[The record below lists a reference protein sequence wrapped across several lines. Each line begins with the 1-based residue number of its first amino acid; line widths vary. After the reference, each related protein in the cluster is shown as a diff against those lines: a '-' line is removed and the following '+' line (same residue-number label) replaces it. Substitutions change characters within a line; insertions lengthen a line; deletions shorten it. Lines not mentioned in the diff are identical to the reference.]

1 MTLAWRLA
9 RADLRG
15 GWSGLGLMWLCL
27 AIAVAGLAAVTS
39 LASSIDRGIAANGR
53 ALMGGDLMLVAAQHD
68 ATAAEQAAIS
78 GLGRAAKAVTL
89 RAMIVTPDGRSALSE
104 LSAAGA
110 DWPVAGTL
118 SFAPGGRRPQG
129 AEIALDPALARRLA
143 LKIGSPVR
151 LGGMNFTVSGLIDDM
166 PRGGNFALAPVALI
180 DPAGLAASGLVQPGS
195 LTTTTYRIAMS
206 EDADSDAA
214 GAAFQRRFA
223 DAGWRAV
230 GRDEAGAGTR
240 RLVERLG
247 DMLQL
252 LSLAALAIGAMG
264 IASAAAAF
272 AATRRERVAIHK
284 LVGASRAT
292 MLAMLGSE
300 VALVAGLAIL
310 AGLVAGAAAPALV
323 GRLAADLLPV
333 APDPSPQWKA
343 LGLSAAFG
351 LLATIAASWTPLAE
365 AIATRPAQLLRGES
379 DEAARVARWPGWL
392 AAALAVAL
400 AVASAGNVRLAAYGI
415 GALIVLAL
423 LFAGIGWL
431 LRRWAGRARHGGGPL
446 WRLGV
451 AALDRPGAAT
461 LRLAVSLGLGLS
473 LLVALAGSAS
483 SLLASID
490 RESQARAP
498 ALFLLDVPKDRRGD
512 LEALARRTLPG
523 AELRLVPSLRGP
535 VVAINGSKVAEMG
548 AIPDGAWIL
557 RGDRGLTF
565 SAALPAGNRI
575 VAGQW
580 WPADYRGPPLI
591 SIDVD
596 AAKALNLHVGDRMTI
611 AVLGRPIEAR
621 IASLRQIDWRSLGF
635 NFAII
640 FDPATLAGAPFGWM
654 ASVSP
659 PPGGSTDAFERGLS
673 DQLPMASAIRIADV
687 VAQVERLLRAIEG
700 AVRIGAGFAL
710 LMGVVVLAGAVVA
723 TRATRQ
729 REIVLLRL
737 VGATRRQA
745 TISQGIEF
753 ALIAGTAALAAAA
766 AGIAIAFSVNRWLF
780 DLPFKPDWIE
790 IAAMPAAAALI
801 ASLAALAAAQAALR
815 IRPAAGLRTL

>member
-1 MTLAWRLA
+1 MSLAWRLA

-39 LASSIDRGIAANGR
+39 LSSSIDRGIAANGR
-53 ALMGGDLMLVAAQHD
+53 GLLGGDLMLVAAQHD
-68 ATAAEQAAIS
+68 ATPDEQAAIAA
-78 GLGRAAKAVTL
+78 LGRASKAVTL
-89 RAMIVTPDGRSALSE
+89 RAMIVTPSGESALAE
-104 LSAAGA
+104 LSAAGD
-110 DWPVAGTL
+110 DWPAAGSL
-118 SFAPGGRRPQG
+118 SLEPGGRRPRG
-129 AEIALDPALARRLA
+129 VEIALDPLLAKRLGLA
-143 LKIGSPVR
+143 VGGLVR
-151 LGGMNFTVSGLIDDM
+151 LGGKTFTVSGLIAAM
-166 PRGGNFALAPVALI
+166 PRGGNFALAPIALV

-195 LTTTTYRIAMS
+195 LTTTSYRIAMPAGT
-206 EDADSDAA
+206 DPDAA
-214 GAAFQRRFA
+214 GTAFQRRFA
-223 DAGWRAV
+223 DAGWRSV
-230 GRDEAGAGTR
+230 SRNEAGAGTR
-240 RLVERLG
+240 RMVDRLG

-284 LVGASRAT
+284 LVGASRST
-292 MLAMLGSE
+292 MLAMLSTE
-300 VALVAGLAIL
+300 VALIAGLAIIVGL
-310 AGLVAGAAAPALV
+310 AVGAAAPALV
-323 GRLAADLLPV
+323 GRLAGDLLPV
-333 APDPSPQWKA
+333 APDPAPQWAA
-343 LGLSAAFG
+343 LALSALFG
-351 LLATIAASWTPLAE
+351 ALATVAASWTPLAE
-365 AIATRPAQLLRGES
+365 AVATRPARLLRGDS
-379 DEAARVARWPGWL
+379 DEAAKVARWPSWL
-392 AAALAVAL
+392 AAALALAL
-400 AVASAGNVRLAAYGI
+400 AMASASNVRLAVYGI
-415 GALIVLAL
+415 GALVALAL

-431 LRRWAGRARHGGGPL
+431 LRRWAARARHRGGPL

-461 LRLAVSLGLGLS
+461 VRLAVSLGLGLS
-473 LLVALAGSAS
+473 LLVALAASAS

-490 RESQARAP
+490 SESQTRAP
-498 ALFLLDVPKDRRGD
+498 ALFLLDVPKERRGD

-523 AELRLVPSLRGP
+523 ADIRLVPSLRGP
-535 VVAINGSKVAEMG
+535 VVAINGHRVVDMG

-565 SAALPAGNRI
+565 AAELPAGNRI

-580 WPADYRGPPLI
+580 WPAGYRGPPLI

-596 AAKALNLHVGDRMTI
+596 AAKALGLKVGDRMTI

-640 FDPATLAGAPFGWM
+640 FDPATLAEAPFGWM

-673 DQLPMASAIRIADV
+673 AELPMASAIRIAEV

-723 TRATRQ
+723 TRASRQ

-745 TISQGIEF
+745 TVVQGIEF
-753 ALIAGTAALAAAA
+753 ALIAGVAALAAAG
-766 AGIAIAFSVNRWLF
+766 AGIVMAFAVSRWLF
-780 DLPFKPDWIE
+780 DLPFRPGWIE
-790 IAAMPAAAALI
+790 VAAMPLAAALI
-801 ASLAALAAAQAALR
+801 ASLAALLAAQAALR

>member
-1 MTLAWRLA
+1 MSRAWRLA

-53 ALMGGDLMLVAAQHD
+53 ALMGGDLMLIAAQHD
-68 ATAAEQAAIS
+68 ASPDEQAAIAK
-78 GLGRAAKAVTL
+78 LGTAAKAVTL
-89 RAMIVTPDGRSALSE
+89 RSMIVAPDGQSALAE
-104 LSAAGA
+104 LSAVGA
-110 DWPVAGTL
+110 EWPAAGTL
-118 SFAPGGRRPQG
+118 SFAPGGRRPHG
-129 AEIALDPALARRLA
+129 AEVALDPLLARRLG
-143 LKIGSPVR
+143 LRVGGPVR
-151 LGGMNFTVSGLIDDM
+151 LGGKDFTVSGLIDTM
-166 PRGGNFALAPVALI
+166 PRGGSFALAPVALV
-180 DPAGLAASGLVQPGS
+180 DPAGLALSGLVQPGS
-195 LTTTTYRIAMS
+195 LTSTSYRIAMRPG
-206 EDADSDAA
+206 ADPDAA
-214 GAAFQRRFA
+214 GTAFQRRFA
-223 DAGWRAV
+223 DAGWQAV
-230 GRDEAGAGTR
+230 SRKEAGAGTR
-240 RLVERLG
+240 RLVDRLG

-284 LVGASRAT
+284 LIGASRAT
-292 MLAMLGSE
+292 MLAMLATE
-300 VALVAGLAIL
+300 VALIAGLAIL
-310 AGLVAGAAAPALV
+310 AGLAVGAAAPALV

-333 APDPSPQWKA
+333 APDPAPQWPA
-343 LGLSAAFG
+343 LGLSALFG

-365 AIATRPAQLLRGES
+365 AVATRPARLLRGEA
-379 DEAARVARWPGWL
+379 DDAAKVARWPGWL
-392 AAALAVAL
+392 AAALAMAL
-400 AVASAGNVRLAAYGI
+400 AVASAGNVRLTAYGI
-415 GALIVLAL
+415 AALIALAL

-431 LRRWAGRARHGGGPL
+431 LRRWAGGARHRGGPL

-461 LRLAVSLGLGLS
+461 VRLAVSLGLGLS
-473 LLVALAGSAS
+473 LLIALAASAS

-490 RESQARAP
+490 SESQARAP
-498 ALFLLDVPKDRRGD
+498 ALFLLDVPKERRSD
-512 LEALARRTLPG
+512 LEALASRTLPG

-535 VVAINGSKVAEMG
+535 VVAINGRKVAEMG

-565 SAALPAGNRI
+565 SQALPAGNRI
-575 VAGQW
+575 VAGHW

-596 AAKALNLHVGDRMTI
+596 AAKALNLKVGDRMTI

-640 FDPATLAGAPFGWM
+640 FDPATLASAPFGWM

-673 DQLPMASAIRIADV
+673 TALPMASAIRIADV
-687 VAQVERLLRAIEG
+687 VAQIERLLRAIEG

-723 TRATRQ
+723 TRATRS

-745 TISQGIEF
+745 TIAQGIEF
-753 ALIAGTAALAAAA
+753 VLIAAAAALAAAA
-766 AGIAIAFSVNRWLF
+766 AGIAIAFAVSRFLF

-790 IAAMPAAAALI
+790 VAAMPIAAALI

-815 IRPAAGLRTL
+815 VRPAAGLRTL

>member
-1 MTLAWRLA
+1 MSLAWRLA

-53 ALMGGDLMLVAAQHD
+53 DLLGGDLMLIAAQHG
-68 ATAAEQAAIS
+68 ATPEEQVAIAA
-78 GLGRAAKAVTL
+78 LGRAAKAVTL
-89 RAMIVTPDGRSALSE
+89 RAMIVTPNGESALAE
-104 LSAAGA
+104 LSAVGD
-110 DWPVAGTL
+110 DWPAAGSL
-118 SFAPGGRRPQG
+118 SFAPGGRRPRG
-129 AEIALDPALARRLA
+129 VEIALDPLLAKRLG
-143 LKIGSPVR
+143 LSVGSLVR
-151 LGGMNFTVSGLIDDM
+151 LGGKDFTVSGLIAAM
-166 PRGGNFALAPVALI
+166 PRGGGFALAPVALV

-195 LTTTTYRIAMS
+195 LTTTSYRIAMPS
-206 EDADSDAA
+206 GAHPDAA
-214 GAAFQRRFA
+214 GTAFQRRFA

-230 GRDEAGAGTR
+230 GRAEAGAGTR
-240 RLVERLG
+240 RLVDRLG

-272 AATRRERVAIHK
+272 AATRRERVATHK

-292 MLAMLGSE
+292 MLAMLGTE
-300 VALVAGLAIL
+300 VALVAGLAIA
-310 AGLVAGAAAPALV
+310 AGLAVGAAAPALV
-323 GRLAADLLPV
+323 GKLAAGLLPV
-333 APDPSPQWKA
+333 APDPAPQWGA
-343 LGLSAAFG
+343 LGLSALFG
-351 LLATIAASWTPLAE
+351 ALATVAASWTPLAE
-365 AIATRPAQLLRGES
+365 SVATPPARLLRGDS
-379 DEAARVARWPGWL
+379 DEAAKVARWPGWL
-392 AAALAVAL
+392 AAALAMGL
-400 AVASAGNVRLAAYGI
+400 AVASASNVRLAASGI
-415 GALIVLAL
+415 GALIGLAA

-431 LRRWAGRARHGGGPL
+431 IRRWARRARHRGGPL

-461 LRLAVSLGLGLS
+461 VRLAVSLGVGLS
-473 LLVALAGSAS
+473 LLIALAASAS

-490 RESQARAP
+490 SESRGRAP
-498 ALFLLDVPKDRRGD
+498 ALFLLDVPKERRAD
-512 LEALARRTLPG
+512 LESLAKRTLPG
-523 AELRLVPSLRGP
+523 AEIRLVPSLRGP
-535 VVAINGSKVAEMG
+535 VVAINGQRVVDMA

-565 SAALPAGNRI
+565 SETLPAGNRI
-575 VAGQW
+575 VAGRW
-580 WPADYRGPPLI
+580 WPTGYRGPPLI

-596 AAKALNLHVGDRMTI
+596 AAKALNLKIGDRMTV

-621 IASLRQIDWRSLGF
+621 IGSLRQIDWRSLGF

-640 FDPATLAGAPFGWM
+640 FDPATLAEAPFGWM

-659 PPGGSTDAFERGLS
+659 TSGQSTDAFERGLS
-673 DQLPMASAIRIADV
+673 TELPMASAIRIAEV
-687 VAQVERLLRAIEG
+687 VAEVERLLRAIEG

-753 ALIAGTAALAAAA
+753 VLIAGAAALAAAA
-766 AGIAIAFSVNRWLF
+766 AGIAIAYAVGRWLF
-780 DLPFKPDWIE
+780 ELPFRPDWIE
-790 IAAMPAAAALI
+790 VAAMPLAAALV

-815 IRPAAGLRTL
+815 IRPAAGLRAL